1 MKDIKKYN
9 LEELKALAEELK
21 LTVPEKANTKA
32 EISDF
37 IAGTTEYSEWAA
49 AQEKAAAEEKA
60 KAEAAEK
67 AKKDEADKLEA
78 LKKTTDDATLLA
90 EAKLLKLSTF
100 KHEGKSYRFTQ
111 PDHGVIIFK
120 GVNYTPVSLLEK
132 ENKAVLADLVE
143 NHPQLFTE
151 LFEA

>member
-1 MKDIKKYN
+1 MKDLKKYN
-9 LEELKALAEELK
+9 LEELKGLAEELK

-32 EISDF
+32 ELCDF

-49 AQEKAAAEEKA
+49 AQEKAAAEEKS
-60 KAEAAEK
+60 K
-67 AKKDEADKLEA
+67 ADKLEA

-120 GVNYTPVSLLEK
+120 GVTYTPVSLLEK
-132 ENKAVLADLVE
+132 ENKEALTDLVE